1 MGQLIADGILTGAI
15 LSLGAIG
22 VTLTLGILRF
32 ANFSHSELVTWGGY
46 FALTFIIF
54 AGTSAETFGPLSF
67 GWPFVAAIIVA
78 AVATALLALLV
89 DALVFSRLR
98 RRGAAEMTLVF
109 ASFGVALL
117 LRHIIVLIFGPQ
129 AAYYTGTL
137 QFAVEILP
145 GVRVMPDQMLVL
157 ALTLLLVVGLY
168 VMLKYTRLGIAMRAS
183 AESPNLARVHG
194 IDVRVVVRW
203 TWVIGGGL
211 AAAAGVFYGLTV
223 QMRPEIGFTLLL
235 PLFTAALLGGSGSV
249 FGAVIGG
256 LVIGLSES
264 LSVLII
270 PTGYKQAVPF
280 LILLLIL
287 YLRPRGLFGDAA
299 R

>member
-22 VTLTLGILRF
+22 VTMTLGILRF

-46 FALTFIIF
+46 FALTFVAF
-54 AGTSAETFGPLSF
+54 AGTTAETFGPLSF
-67 GWPFVAAIIVA
+67 GWSFVGAIVFA
-78 AVATALLALLV
+78 AVATAGLALLV
-89 DALVFSRLR
+89 DFLVFARLR
-98 RRGAAEMTLVF
+98 RRRAAEMTLVF

-117 LRHIIVLIFGPQ
+117 LRHVIVVIFGPQ
-129 AAYYTGTL
+129 AVYYTGTL
-137 QFAVEILP
+137 QFAIEILP

-157 ALTLLLVVGLY
+157 ALTLVLVAGLHL
-168 VMLKYTRLGIAMRAS
+168 MLKYSRLGIAMRAS
-183 AESPNLARVHG
+183 AENTDLARVHG
-194 IDVRVVVRW
+194 VDVRMVIRW
-203 TWVIGGGL
+203 TWAIGGGL

-223 QMRPEIGFTLLL
+223 QMRPEVGFALLL

-249 FGAVIGG
+249 YGAVLGG
-256 LVIGLSES
+256 LIIGLSES

-287 YLRPRGLFGDAA
+287 YARPRGLFGDAS

>member
-46 FALTFIIF
+46 FALTFVAF
-54 AGTSAETFGPLSF
+54 AGTTAETFGPLSF
-67 GWPFVAAIIVA
+67 GWPFVGAIVFAAL
-78 AVATALLALLV
+78 ATAGLALLV

-98 RRGAAEMTLVF
+98 RRGSAEMTLVF

-117 LRHIIVLIFGPQ
+117 LRHVIVLIFGSQ
-129 AAYYTGTL
+129 AVYYTGTL
-137 QFAVEILP
+137 QFALEILP
-145 GVRVMPDQMLVL
+145 GVRVMPDQILVL
-157 ALTLLLVVGLY
+157 ALTLVLVAGLHL
-168 VMLKYTRLGIAMRAS
+168 MLKYTRLGIAMRAS
-183 AESPNLARVHG
+183 AESPDLARVHG
-194 IDVRVVVRW
+194 IDVRMVIRW

-223 QMRPEIGFTLLL
+223 QMRPEVGFTLLL

-249 FGAVIGG
+249 YGAVIGG

-280 LILLLIL
+280 MILLLIL
-287 YLRPRGLFGDAA
+287 YVRPRGLFGDAT

>member
-1 MGQLIADGILTGAI
+1 MGQLIADGILTGAV

-46 FALTFIIF
+46 FALTFVAF

-67 GWPFVAAIIVA
+67 GWSFVGAIIVA
-78 AVATALLALLV
+78 GIATAGLALLV

-98 RRGAAEMTLVF
+98 RRRAAEMTLVF

-117 LRHIIVLIFGPQ
+117 LRHIIVLIFGPH
-129 AAYYTGTL
+129 AVYYTGTL

-145 GVRVMPDQMLVL
+145 GVRVMPDQILVL
-157 ALTLLLVVGLY
+157 ALTLLFVLGLHLT
-168 VMLKYTRLGIAMRAS
+168 LKFSRLGIAMRAS
-183 AESPNLARVHG
+183 AESPDLARVHG
-194 IDVRVVVRW
+194 VDVRVVIRW
-203 TWVIGGGL
+203 TWAIGGGL

-223 QMRPEIGFTLLL
+223 QLRPEIGFALLL

-249 FGAVIGG
+249 YGAVIGG
-256 LVIGLSES
+256 LIIGLSES

-287 YLRPRGLFGDAA
+287 YLRPRGLFGDVAK
-299 R
+299 